1 MNRVLKSASVV
12 AAWADT
18 GDSAAQNVALIQ
30 SGTEHQVFVLIGL
43 EAQHLMTMSV
53 TRKSLLDSATDWFAI
68 LGDGLRLVFT
78 WPTAE
83 ESDVDGPLQVTDPD
97 FEGWLHND
105 PMVTGNP
112 ASRYGDDAPGYLTG
126 NGLGSLEIGAADD

>member
-1 MNRVLKSASVV
+1 MIL
-12 AAWADT
+12 
-18 GDSAAQNVALIQ
+18 
-30 SGTEHQVFVLIGL
+30 
-43 EAQHLMTMSV
+43 LMSHPQKTVRESV
-53 TRKSLLDSATDWFAI
+53 TDWIAV
-68 LGDGLRLVFT
+68 LGVGLRAIFST
-78 WPTAE
+78 PAE
-83 ESDVDGPLQVTDPD
+83 KDDEPSDQDRSTDPE

>member
-1 MNRVLKSASVV
+1 M
-12 AAWADT
+12 
-18 GDSAAQNVALIQ
+18 
-30 SGTEHQVFVLIGL
+30 FVI
-43 EAQHLMTMSV
+43 
-53 TRKSLLDSATDWFAI
+53 RNSLLDFAAEWFAI
-68 LGDGLRLVFT
+68 LGAGLRSVFT
-78 WPTAE
+78 LPTVE
-83 ESDVDGPLQVTDPD
+83 EHDSGDPVQSTDLD

>member
-1 MNRVLKSASVV
+1 MNENDLKSAYKFLINWLSKGWNEIRAGVLMP
-12 AAWADT
+12 
-18 GDSAAQNVALIQ
+18 VALDDSSVD
-30 SGTEHQVFVLIGL
+30 SGRYI
-43 EAQHLMTMSV
+43 
-53 TRKSLLDSATDWFAI
+53 
-68 LGDGLRLVFT
+68 
-78 WPTAE
+78 
-83 ESDVDGPLQVTDPD
+83 DPD

>member
-1 MNRVLKSASVV
+1 MNDFDRPFRES
-12 AAWADT
+12 
-18 GDSAAQNVALIQ
+18 
-30 SGTEHQVFVLIGL
+30 LIGWFGTL
-43 EAQHLMTMSV
+43 KMYLHAALSAGIDQDDVSRKADRSV
-53 TRKSLLDSATDWFAI
+53 
-68 LGDGLRLVFT
+68 
-78 WPTAE
+78 
-83 ESDVDGPLQVTDPD
+83 DPE

>member
-1 MNRVLKSASVV
+1 MNEFSRFFY
-12 AAWADT
+12 
-18 GDSAAQNVALIQ
+18 DS
-30 SGTEHQVFVLIGL
+30 LIGWL
-43 EAQHLMTMSV
+43 ETLKVYVRAAL
-53 TRKSLLDSATDWFAI
+53 SAGIGQDNASREAESAI
-68 LGDGLRLVFT
+68 
-78 WPTAE
+78 
-83 ESDVDGPLQVTDPD
+83 DPD

>member
-1 MNRVLKSASVV
+1 M
-12 AAWADT
+12 AAAFFLPFGGVTNND
-18 GDSAAQNVALIQ
+18 Q
-30 SGTEHQVFVLIGL
+30 SGFDTEQ
-43 EAQHLMTMSV
+43 
-53 TRKSLLDSATDWFAI
+53 K
-68 LGDGLRLVFT
+68 GD
-78 WPTAE
+78 PE
-83 ESDVDGPLQVTDPD
+83 